1 MAVGMA
7 AIPQEAHQAGRHMDR
22 PHAVNEPH
30 VGDGRADDGPA
41 RPSLLHERARHGI
54 VAASVS
60 RRLLFPL

>member
-41 RPSLLHERARHGI
+41 RHARPICTSERGTA
-54 VAASVS
+54 
-60 RRLLFPL
+60 